1 MKPGVTT
8 RDIASKWPSAKE
20 AWGYEEEDQAA
31 ANNWGHGLG
40 LAQYDPPVISRIWS
54 LDHPV
59 EILEGMTFALETQ
72 HGKMFDSRRASRRD
86 DLRHRIRLRV
96 GLDVQ
101 EPRDH
106 RDRLIFDLDDDRC
119 LDPGR
124 AGAKAAWLAR
134 GRRAGL
140 PVLPGVVAAAEES
153 TTLLLAG
160 AAALRHRGSGG
171 ARLVVGQAEL
181 PASLREEIRQETAD
195 LAAPLVVRSS
205 SLLEGSG
212 EWSGAFTSYLDVDHE
227 ELPKAVTGCWASAF
241 TVSTLERF
249 AAAGIEPASSP
260 MAVLIQPALQPD
272 FGGTARIDGDEVSV
286 IGVSGSPAPLVQGWE
301 PGAHGKVTPTGVV
314 LGGEAIAL
322 MGEEVV
328 SAVATTIRHARE
340 TTGANACEWATVG
353 GEVFLLQLMRTAEIE
368 MGEAPVIP
376 ALVGEKPMQIAR
388 MVRRNPGPLGE
399 ALILPW
405 AVADPGASLVAEP
418 PADNIDALEALRS
431 AGEHAAVM
439 TAEAWGLPKAAAR
452 ARAQDTLREF
462 RGSQPGPAL
471 ARLEGLHPIDSERSR
486 YVRGLVARVRLA
498 LVAAGHVGDSHAAWY
513 VEPGRAAELLQD
525 GTCWCQPAPGG
536 FRSVGTFRCRCD
548 HVERSPLP
556 RYIGRTGYRRR
567 PYVLHHRPGFHVV
580 VSSPRRGRCGSP
592 PSKPCPASLGLGGGG
607 YHRR

>member
-1 MKPGVTT
+1 M
-8 RDIASKWPSAKE
+8 
-20 AWGYEEEDQAA
+20 
-31 ANNWGHGLG
+31 
-40 LAQYDPPVISRIWS
+40 
-54 LDHPV
+54 
-59 EILEGMTFALETQ
+59 
-72 HGKMFDSRRASRRD
+72 
-86 DLRHRIRLRV
+86 
-96 GLDVQ
+96 
-101 EPRDH
+101 
-106 RDRLIFDLDDDRC
+106 IFDLDDDRC

-140 PVLPGVVAAAEES
+140 PILPGVVVAAEES

-181 PASLREEIRQETAD
+181 PANLRQAIRQETAD

-405 AVADPGASLVAEP
+405 AVADPEASLVAEQ
-418 PADNIDALEALRS
+418 PADNIDAMEALRS
-431 AGEHAAVM
+431 ADEHAAVM

-452 ARAQDTLREF
+452 ARAQDTLREL

-513 VEPGRAAELLQD
+513 VEPGRAAELLKTELAD
-525 GTCWCQPAPGG
+525 ANPHRVGFDRWEPFDAAVTMANGHPSPGTSAGPGIG
-536 FRSVGTFRCRCD
+536 VGRMCYITDQASMSSFRPRDVVVAAR
-548 HVERSPLP
+548 PLP
-556 RYIGRTGYRRR
+556 SLAQLLWDSAAVVTTG
-567 PYVLHHRPGFHVV
+567 
-580 VSSPRRGRCGSP
+580 GSP
-592 PSKPCPASLGLGGGG
+592 AAHLFESARALAIPAVCGVHLNEALGGEPAGLSG
-607 YHRR
+607 ERTLAVDGHAGTVYAMMW